1 MGVAK
6 LLFLRV
12 GHEPE
17 RNYNG
22 LLARA
27 LGNADFSSDRVTDPG
42 ANAESFRRAHG
53 PSDHSSDARADVFSD
68 DYANIASNNRAPDAC
83 ADNDADVDANDAA
96 NGTADHAANA
106 RSDVDSDGHAD
117 VEPNDSAD
125 SPANRL
131 ALHGRR
137 RQF

>member
-1 MGVAK
+1 MAK

-12 GHEPE
+12 GYEPE

-96 NGTADHAANA
+96 NA

-117 VEPNDSAD
+117 ADPNDGAD

>member
-1 MGVAK
+1 MAK

-53 PSDHSSDARADVFSD
+53 PSDNPSDARADVFSD
-68 DYANIASNNRAPDAC
+68 DHANIASNNRAADAC
-83 ADNDADVDANDAA
+83 ADGDADVNANDDAD
-96 NGTADHAANA
+96 GPADH
-106 RSDVDSDGHAD
+106 
-117 VEPNDSAD
+117 
-125 SPANRL
+125 L
-131 ALHGRR
+131 ALLGR
-137 RQF
+137 